1 MTRREARARR
11 VPAAAPAPGA
21 TALPVTGKRAGR
33 AGRAAIACLLAGV
46 LSGLAFAPF
55 AILPAAWA
63 GVAILF
69 VAWERSSTRQAVL
82 LGFVFG
88 TGLFATGAYWLLP
101 GLLRHGGYSLPASIA
116 AASFAIALMASHVAL
131 AALCRA
137 IAPRSG
143 VQWRLLAV
151 MPCAFVLAEWLRSYT
166 LTGFPW
172 LALGYGQIDGPLAG
186 FAPLGGVHLVSIVSA
201 AVSGALAWVWLD
213 RRRWKVVAMITGGLF
228 ALGLGLARV
237 PWTNETGRPIEVAA
251 VQGNVASDIKWTP
264 DHLQPTLDLYAAATQ
279 MAWRGRSLDLV
290 VWPETAVPARPDQ
303 VAPFLAG
310 LQQSAKAA
318 GTTVVYGIIDV
329 EHGGTPRYF
338 NAAVATGTSQG
349 TYRKRHLVPL
359 TEFLPSFMPDD
370 WRQRKLREAIAIFTS
385 GADVQPPLRV
395 AGVTIGT
402 TICYETA
409 YGRLVRDPQG
419 TAGILMSLT
428 NDDWFSGTTMPAQD
442 HQVARMRALESGREM
457 LRVGNSGVTARIT
470 ADGQVAASLPTR
482 ARATLV
488 AQMRP
493 RTGVT
498 PYWRWGEW
506 VWLAPAL
513 IALIVST
520 AAGIRR
526 RPSGQ

>member
-1 MTRREARARR
+1 VRRREARARS
-11 VPAAAPAPGA
+11 VPAATAPGEA
-21 TALPVTGKRAGR
+21 EQSVPGKRAGHLVR
-33 AGRAAIACLLAGV
+33 SVFACVLAGV

-55 AILPAAWA
+55 AIVPAGWV

-69 VAWERSSTRQAVL
+69 VAWERSTPRQAVL
-82 LGFVFG
+82 VGFAFG
-88 TGLFATGAYWLLP
+88 TGLFVTGAYWLLP

-116 AASFAIALMASHVAL
+116 AASFAIALQASHVAL
-131 AALCRA
+131 AGLCRA
-137 IAPRSG
+137 IAPRSR
-143 VQWRLLAV
+143 VQWRLLVV

-186 FAPLGGVHLVSIVSA
+186 FAPLGGVHSVSIVSA
-201 AVSGALAWVWLD
+201 AVSGALAWLWLD
-213 RRRWKVVAMITGGLF
+213 RSRWKVAAVIAGGLL
-228 ALGLGLARV
+228 ALGLALGRV
-237 PWTNETGRPIEVAA
+237 AWTTETGRPIEVAA

-264 DHLQPTLDLYAAATQ
+264 DHLQPTLDLYASATQ
-279 MAWRGRSLDLV
+279 AAWRGRKLDLV

-303 VAPFLAG
+303 VGPFLAG

-329 EHGGTPRYF
+329 EREGAPRYF

-359 TEFLPSFMPDD
+359 TEFLPSFMPED
-370 WRQRKLREAIAIFTS
+370 WRRRKLREAIAIFTS
-385 GADVQPPLRV
+385 GTDVQPPIRV

-419 TAGILMSLT
+419 IAGILMSLT
-428 NDDWFSGTTMPAQD
+428 NDDWFRGTTMPAQD

-457 LRVGNSGVTARIT
+457 LRVANSGVTARIT

-482 ARATLV
+482 ERATLV

-493 RTGVT
+493 RTGLT

-506 VWLAPAL
+506 IWLAPVLAAL
-513 IALIVST
+513 VFSAVS
-520 AAGIRR
+520 GRQR
-526 RPSGQ
+526 VGK